1 MKAFWQDFKYFL
13 FVSRFN
19 FFDLVSILVITTVA
33 QLYSLWLVL
42 LIIPLTVF
50 SAVMEWRVE
59 KEKQDAQAGNGTVR

>member
-50 SAVMEWRVE
+50 SAVIEWRVE